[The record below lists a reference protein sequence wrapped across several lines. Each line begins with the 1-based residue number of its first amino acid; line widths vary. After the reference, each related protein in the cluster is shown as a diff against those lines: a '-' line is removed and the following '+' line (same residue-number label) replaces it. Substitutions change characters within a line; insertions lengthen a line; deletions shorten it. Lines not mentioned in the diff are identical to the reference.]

1 MGGRAVKASKKS
13 RRRGPVEAE
22 SSETAAPEGVVGEAD
37 SHLRAADSEIVA
49 AVAVVAGVAGL
60 LSLIPGLPVGVA
72 AVFGGLLALAGP
84 GALVVAWLPAVPRPL
99 AAVAVPG
106 LGLAMFSLIATA
118 ELAVGQFHA
127 RLTTAL
133 VAAVVIGGGAA
144 LMCHSAD
151 GPGQILGRIRD
162 HCRDRIRVVPR
173 KAPGAAVIASAAAS
187 AGAVVCAAVAMARMP
202 SSTPTD
208 FGPLLRVPE
217 LALAAVL
224 TAIAF
229 GAALW
234 ARSLGAAW
242 VAVVVAVL
250 VQRGPTLFPTETAL
264 YEWTYRHL
272 GVIDWFVRV
281 GHYERDVD
289 VYNNWPAA
297 MALGAWFVDS
307 TGVDPLS
314 LAHGFQF
321 GYHLLLVPVAY
332 ALGRCAGLDRFG
344 AVAGAFVIE
353 VASWVAQ
360 DYLSPQAFAYL
371 LAALAVAALLVT
383 TSERFRVAG
392 VVIGLTS
399 ATAVFWAHQLTPIWL
414 IVVVAVLAALRL
426 VRPRWIVLLLL
437 LLYVPSIAVN
447 LESII
452 TNASTFTFNPLEN
465 TQGNVRTVGST
476 GQRVTSAVVKA
487 LSATMWAAAL
497 MIVAIRS
504 RGGRSWRTD
513 GTATLAIVGFS
524 PFIFLLLSYGGE
536 TVFRVFLFSLLGCGL
551 LLGDAIAQL
560 MSDRA
565 GKAGKKT
572 ATRAVG
578 ATVALAVLALMG
590 LQGFLGGWYALRF
603 TSDDVEMARRI
614 EQNAGTNGSV
624 VPLEYAYPIRSTWIY
639 LPQARNDAL
648 ADARWDLH
656 DDYVGTDGSD
666 PGPAQTFT
674 RDVEDLAADRPVYVV
689 VTGPIRNFVDYFR
702 ILRPG
707 GVDRVVG
714 HLRADGWE
722 VVLEDNGTLVLA
734 NPAGRAAWQ

>member
-1 MGGRAVKASKKS
+1 MPGG
-13 RRRGPVEAE
+13 VE
-22 SSETAAPEGVVGEAD
+22 GEAC
-37 SHLRAADSEIVA
+37 SHLSPADSGIVA
-49 AVAVVAGVAGL
+49 AVAVVGGVAGL
-60 LSLIPGLPVGVA
+60 VSLIPGLPVAVVAFLVGV
-72 AVFGGLLALAGP
+72 LALAGP
-84 GALVVAWLPAVPRPL
+84 GGLVVAWLPAVPRPL

-106 LGLAMFSLIATA
+106 LGLGLLALIVTV

-127 RLTTAL
+127 RLTTGLVAVVVVVGAAAL
-133 VAAVVIGGGAA
+133 VWRSTQEPDRSRQWLRGRTRQMPGPTLTASVVATAGAIVCAVVG
-144 LMCHSAD
+144 
-151 GPGQILGRIRD
+151 
-162 HCRDRIRVVPR
+162 
-173 KAPGAAVIASAAAS
+173 
-187 AGAVVCAAVAMARMP
+187 MARMP

-307 TGVDPLS
+307 TGVDSLA

-321 GYHLLLVPVAY
+321 SYHLLLVPVVY

-426 VRPRWIVLLLL
+426 VQPRWVVLLLL
-437 LLYVPSIAVN
+437 LLYVPSVAVN

-452 TNASTFTFNPLEN
+452 TNASTFTFDPLEN

-487 LSATMWAAAL
+487 LAATMWAASL

-504 RGGRSWRTD
+504 RGGRGWRTD

-536 TVFRVFLFSLLGCGL
+536 TVFRVLLFSLLGCGL
-551 LLGDAIAQL
+551 LLGGALAQL
-560 MSDRA
+560 MSDRV
-565 GKAGKKT
+565 GKSGRKT
-572 ATRAVG
+572 AARAVG

-689 VTGPIRNFVDYFR
+689 VAGPIRNFVDYFR

-722 VVLEDNGTLVLA
+722 VVLEDNGALVLA